1 MYELLRTKV
10 DKFELKDAI
19 SFEELE
25 ENKANFEKYLIKA
38 EDIFDNFEKIN
49 LSKKKNELFL
59 NGVKLRGYENF
70 KEGAYKIFCENKFIG
85 IRNYSKQ
92 SFKTRRNCLLTLVPT
107 SKYFL
112 GVASADA
119 PANFAYARCLAAHS
133 KTLKSLARCII

>member
-49 LSKKKNELFL
+49 LSEKKNELFL
-59 NGVKLRGYENF
+59 NGVKLRGFENF
-70 KEGAYKIFCENKFIG
+70 KEGAYKIFCENKFVG
-85 IRNYSKQ
+85 L
-92 SFKTRRNCLLTLVPT
+92 RNC
-107 SKYFL
+107 SKRIFKKRR
-112 GVASADA
+112 D
-119 PANFAYARCLAAHS
+119 CL
-133 KTLKSLARCII
+133 SLF